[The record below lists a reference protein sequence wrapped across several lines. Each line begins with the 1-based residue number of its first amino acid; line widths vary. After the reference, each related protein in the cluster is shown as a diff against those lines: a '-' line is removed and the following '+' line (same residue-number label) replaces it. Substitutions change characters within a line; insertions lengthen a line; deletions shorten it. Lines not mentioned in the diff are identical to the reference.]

1 MPKGQ
6 RKKTKVALD
15 IGSDSL
21 KVMEVST
28 SQKPPVVENIGIYE
42 LQDTSEEGRLK
53 ALLSLLETSNI
64 KAKEVITSLSGS
76 GVVARFVELPFMR
89 DSEVAQSLPFEADK
103 YIPFD
108 VKETILDHVILE
120 RNQATKKMKILLV
133 GARRNFVKERMDFL
147 KTAGLVP
154 TIIDIDAFAMFN
166 AFTKSIPRE
175 GRDKKTIALLN
186 IGAGSTNVII
196 GCEETP
202 WMVRDINMGGTN
214 LTQALQEQLGIDPA
228 AARTLKHD
236 PAGRAEEVVNA
247 LGAVLQKLAEEIKL
261 SFTYYEDQYGKKI
274 DEAYLSG
281 GSVKLAGLEAVLKE
295 LTELDFKQWDPLKPY
310 EVSADI
316 SKDTLLKLKS
326 SLAVCSG
333 LALRN

>member
-1 MPKGQ
+1 MLKGQ
-6 RKKTKVALD
+6 KKKTKVALD

-21 KVMEVST
+21 KVVEVST
-28 SQKPPVVENIGIYE
+28 LQKPPVIENIGIYE
-42 LQDTSEEGRLK
+42 LQDTSEEGRSK
-53 ALLSLLETSNI
+53 ALKSLLETSNI
-64 KAKEVITSLSGS
+64 KTKEVITSLSGS
-76 GVVARFVELPFMR
+76 GVVVRFVELPLMH
-89 DSEVAQSLPFEADK
+89 DSEVAQSLPYEADK

-120 RNQATKKMKILLV
+120 KNQAAKKMKILLV
-133 GARRNFVKERMDFL
+133 GARKDFVKRRIAFL

-154 TIIDIDAFAMFN
+154 TAIDIDAFAMFN
-166 AFTKSIPRE
+166 AFTKSIAEE
-175 GRDKKTIALLN
+175 GWDKKTIALLN

-196 GCEETP
+196 GCGEIP
-202 WMVRDINMGGTN
+202 WMVRDINIGGTN
-214 LTQALQEQLGIDPA
+214 LTQVLQEQLGIDAA

-236 PAGRAEEVVNA
+236 PAGRAQEVMNA
-247 LGAVLQKLAEEIKL
+247 LKGAFQKLTEEIKL
-261 SFTYYEDQYGKKI
+261 SFTYYENQYGKRI

-281 GSVKLAGLEAVLKE
+281 GSVKLAGLEAALKE

-310 EVSADI
+310 AVSAGI
-316 SKDTLLKLKS
+316 SKDTLSKLKS